1 MDGMY
6 LTLIILICSPLLLM
20 LLHMAVVRVIKIFNV
35 DMSNQR
41 SLILTELFLNFPL
54 LVIIYFI
61 NKTPVSLIYGCIVYN
76 SLGYSYFHFFNMSE
90 TARRIRIL
98 IEIKLKKAVSFEDI
112 TENYNCDLMIS
123 NRLKRLVELGQIKL
137 RDNKYILCGGLLLA
151 GAVLIFSM
159 RKLLGFG
166 INEKER

>member
-1 MDGMY
+1 
-6 LTLIILICSPLLLM
+6 M

-35 DMSNQR
+35 NMSNQR

-98 IEIKLKKAVSFEDI
+98 IEIKLKKSVSFKDI

-123 NRLKRLVELGQIKL
+123 NRLKRLVELGQVKL